1 MDVWRLGRLF
11 EDLVEPA
18 HHGYSVSPGMFK
30 VNTGLALLVQNQHKT
45 LIKPSERTMEVHVTD
60 VTETESLSQYGV
72 TPKP

>member
-1 MDVWRLGRLF
+1 MDVWRLSCLF

-18 HHGYSVSPGMFK
+18 HYGYSVSPGMFK

-45 LIKPSERTMEVHVTD
+45 LIKPSETTMEVHVTD
-60 VTETESLSQYGV
+60 AETESLSQHGV